1 MNARTAWRWPLKSR
15 DRLIALVLAAL
26 ALALLTKTI
35 LDTGGSTAAPAAAA
49 GENGAPA
56 GQVSTTATTRPTAV
70 PTNPAECVAQWVK
83 GPDRDACLYR
93 EYGYTPSDQPTRDRT
108 TRSTTTPV
116 VIGIPVTTTIEGAG
130 SGYVPEVDQAAAL
143 EVAARF
149 VDAWYAGGSDQA
161 WRDQVSRW
169 ADPTLARQLPTLNRD
184 LLPGSRRASEPAM
197 RAFQPGLA
205 STGVATNNGSLA
217 LTVIYTDAG
226 WRVVTVTTEAP

>member
-1 MNARTAWRWPLKSR
+1 MNARTAWRWPLRSR
-15 DRLIALVLAAL
+15 GRLIALVLAAL

-35 LDTGGSTAAPAAAA
+35 LDSGGSTAA
-49 GENGAPA
+49 APA
-56 GQVSTTATTRPTAV
+56 GPTGAPGIVAASTGTTRPTAV
-70 PTNPAECVAQWVK
+70 PTNPAECVALWVK

-93 EYGYTPSDQPTRDRT
+93 EYGITPSDHPSRNPG
-108 TRSTTTPV
+108 TRSSTTPV
-116 VIGIPVTTTIEGAG
+116 MIGVPVTTTIEGAA
-130 SGYVPEVDQAAAL
+130 SGYVPETDQAAAL

-161 WRDQVSRW
+161 WQDQVSRW

-184 LLPGSRRASEPAM
+184 LLPGSRRETEPAM

-226 WRVVTVTTEAP
+226 WRVVTVTVEAP

>member
-1 MNARTAWRWPLKSR
+1 MNARTAWRWPLRSR
-15 DRLIALVLAAL
+15 GRLIALVLAVL

-35 LDTGGSTAAPAAAA
+35 LDTSDAPLAA
-49 GENGAPA
+49 GPGGPSALPNT
-56 GQVSTTATTRPTAV
+56 STTTTRPTAV
-70 PTNPAECVAQWVK
+70 PTNPDECVALWAK

-93 EYGYTPSDQPTRDRT
+93 EYGYTPSDQPPPDPA

-116 VIGIPVTTTIEGAG
+116 VIGVPVTPTIESAA
-130 SGYVPEVDQAAAL
+130 SGYVPENDQAAAL
-143 EVAARF
+143 DVTVRF

-161 WRDQVSRW
+161 WQDQVSRW

-184 LLPGSRRASEPAM
+184 ILPGGGRITEPAM

-205 STGVATNNGSLA
+205 TTGVATTAGSLA

-226 WRVVTVTTEAP
+226 WRVVTVIAESP

>member
-1 MNARTAWRWPLKSR
+1 MKTRDAWRWPLRSR
-15 DRLIALVLAAL
+15 GRLIALVLTAL
-26 ALALLTKTI
+26 ALALITKTI
-35 LDTGGSTAAPAAAA
+35 LDTGGSTTAAPA
-49 GENGAPA
+49 GATGA
-56 GQVSTTATTRPTAV
+56 LGIDGSTTEPTKPTAV
-70 PTNPAECVAQWVK
+70 PTNPDECVAQWAK

-93 EYGYTPSDQPTRDRT
+93 EYGYTPSAQPTPNQS

-116 VIGIPVTTTIEGAG
+116 VIGVPVTTAIQGAG
-130 SGYVPEVDQAAAL
+130 SGYVPEADQAAAL
-143 EVAARF
+143 DVTARF

-169 ADPTLARQLPTLNRD
+169 ADPTLAKQLPALNRD
-184 LLPGSRRASEPAM
+184 VLPGGGRITDPAM

-205 STGVATNNGSLA
+205 STGVATTAGSLA

>member
-1 MNARTAWRWPLKSR
+1 MSVRTAWRWPLKSR
-15 DRLIALVLAAL
+15 GRLIALVLAAL

-35 LDTGGSTAAPAAAA
+35 LDTGGAAPAAGSTGPSAI
-49 GENGAPA
+49 PTT
-56 GQVSTTATTRPTAV
+56 STTTTRPTAV
-70 PTNPAECVAQWVK
+70 PTNPDECVALWAK

-93 EYGYTPSDQPTRDRT
+93 EYGYTPSDQPTRDQT
-108 TRSTTTPV
+108 TRLTTTPV
-116 VIGIPVTTTIEGAG
+116 VIGVPVTTTIEGAA
-130 SGYVPEVDQAAAL
+130 SGYVPENDQAAAL
-143 EVAARF
+143 DVTARF
-149 VDAWYAGGSDQA
+149 VDAWYTSGSDQA

-184 LLPGSRRASEPAM
+184 VLPGGGRITEPAM

-205 STGVATNNGSLA
+205 STGVATTAGSLA

>member
-1 MNARTAWRWPLKSR
+1 MNARTAWRWPLRSR
-15 DRLIALVLAAL
+15 GRLIALILAAL
-26 ALALLTKTI
+26 VLALITKTI
-35 LDTGGSTAAPAAAA
+35 LATGGSTAA
-49 GENGAPA
+49 APA
-56 GQVSTTATTRPTAV
+56 GATGAPGTDASTTAATKPTAV

-93 EYGYTPSDQPTRDRT
+93 EYGHTPSDQPTRDRT

-116 VIGIPVTTTIEGAG
+116 VIGVPVTTTIQGAA
-130 SGYVPEVDQAAAL
+130 SGYVPETDQAAAL

-169 ADPTLARQLPTLNRD
+169 ADPTLARQLPTLHRD
-184 LLPGSRRASEPAM
+184 LLPGSRRVTEPAM